1 MSTELN
7 EPNNKKT
14 RKFNLNKMS
23 TRTRPNIGPILPVT
37 NSQMLKNTALLN
49 AIRRPFILKK
59 NYKSI
64 IPLNIY
70 QTWHSKTLPPLMEKN
85 VDVIK
90 LHNAN
95 FNYYLFDD
103 NECREF
109 IQNNFPEPVL
119 HAFDKLV
126 PGAYKADLW
135 RYCVLYK
142 NGGIYLDI
150 KYTPINNFRFIALTE
165 KEHWVL
171 DMDNR
176 GIYNALIVAKAGNPI
191 LLKAINQIVKHVS
204 KKFYGNGPLEV
215 TGPLMLA
222 KFFSYSDKKKL
233 DMHHRFYNSFN
244 YRFIIFNNKW
254 VFKSYNGYLKE
265 HSKYQKAQHYS
276 RLWYD
281 HKIYRK

>member
-1 MSTELN
+1 MNDTIKKPTKFKLN
-7 EPNNKKT
+7 NIVTNNSN
-14 RKFNLNKMS
+14 RASL
-23 TRTRPNIGPILPVT
+23 GPIPSVT
-37 NSQMLKNTALLN
+37 NSKMLKNAALLN
-49 AIRRPFILKK
+49 AIRRPFILKSHY
-59 NYKSI
+59 NSV

-85 VDVIK
+85 VEVIK
-90 LHNAN
+90 NN
-95 FNYYLFDD
+95 NPQFNYYLYDD
-103 NECREF
+103 NDCREF
-109 IQNNFPEPVL
+109 IKNNFPQHVL
-119 HAFDKLV
+119 NAFDKLV

-150 KYTPINNFRFIALTE
+150 KYTPINKFRFIALTE

-171 DMDNR
+171 DVDNR
-176 GIYNALIVAKAGNPI
+176 GIYNALIVAKAGNAI
-191 LLKAINQIVKHVS
+191 LLKAINQIVKHVNNR
-204 KKFYGNGPLEV
+204 FYGNGPLEV

-222 KFFSYSDKKKL
+222 RFFSPNDKKKM

-276 RLWYD
+276 RLWHD